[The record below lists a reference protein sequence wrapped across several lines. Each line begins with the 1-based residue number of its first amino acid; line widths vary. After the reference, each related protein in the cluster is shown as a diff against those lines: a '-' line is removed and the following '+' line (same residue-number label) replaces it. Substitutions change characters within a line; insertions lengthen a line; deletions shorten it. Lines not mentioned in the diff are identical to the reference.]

1 MYQYPNYLMHYGVKG
16 MHWGQRKTRKRAQKD
31 AKEYARAKM
40 YYGQGAGNRR
50 KLISNT
56 VEQRSKDPYYK
67 SEFDKAMAKQ
77 DMAKHV
83 SAAKRERKAADIKNT
98 TAKTVRGV
106 VNVATGNIGRASAAA
121 IILYAAA
128 RYTGADKVVASY
140 AKQTVS
146 SVIDSAKGAKA
157 SRNIWNNMAKNYMK
171 NKK

>member
-1 MYQYPNYLMHYGVKG
+1 
-16 MHWGQRKTRKRAQKD
+16 MHWGHRKTRKRAQKD

-40 YYGQGAGNRR
+40 YYGKGAGNRR

-56 VEQRSKDPYYK
+56 VAQRSKDPYYK
-67 SEFDKAMAKQ
+67 SEFDKTIAKQ
-77 DMAKHV
+77 DMVKHV
-83 SAAKRERKAADIKNT
+83 SAAKRERKMADIKDT

-121 IILYAAA
+121 IILYATAK
-128 RYTGADKVVASY
+128 YTGADKVVASY

-157 SRNIWNNMAKNYMK
+157 SRNIWNNMAKNYIK

>member
-1 MYQYPNYLMHYGVKG
+1 MYQYPNYLIHYGVKG
-16 MHWGQRKTRKRAQKD
+16 MHWGHRKMRKRAQKD

-40 YYGQGAGNRR
+40 YYGKGAGNRR

-56 VEQRSKDPYYK
+56 VAQRSKDPYYK

-77 DMAKHV
+77 DMVKHV
-83 SAAKRERKAADIKNT
+83 SAAKRERKMADIKDT

-121 IILYAAA
+121 IILYATAK
-128 RYTGADKVVASY
+128 YTGADKVVSSY

-157 SRNIWNNMAKNYMK
+157 SRNIWNNMAKNYIK

>member
-1 MYQYPNYLMHYGVKG
+1 MYQYPDYLMHYGVKG
-16 MHWGQRKTRKRAQKD
+16 MRWGQRKTRKRAQKD

-56 VEQRSKDPYYK
+56 VAQRSKDPYYK
-67 SEFDKAMAKQ
+67 SEFDKAMAK
-77 DMAKHV
+77 HV
-83 SAAKRERKAADIKNT
+83 SAAKRERKMADIKDT
-98 TAKTVRGV
+98 TAKTARGV
-106 VNVATGNIGRASAAA
+106 VNVATGNIGRASATA
-121 IILYAAA
+121 IILYATAK
-128 RYTGADKVVASY
+128 YTGADKVVAAY

-157 SRNIWNNMAKNYMK
+157 SRDIWNTMAKNYMK

>member
-1 MYQYPNYLMHYGVKG
+1 MYQYPDYLMHYGVKG
-16 MHWGQRKTRKRAQKD
+16 MRWGQRKTRKRAQKD

-56 VEQRSKDPYYK
+56 VAQRSKDPYYK

-83 SAAKRERKAADIKNT
+83 SAAKRERKMADIKDAT
-98 TAKTVRGV
+98 SKTARGV
-106 VNVATGNIGRASAAA
+106 VNVATGNIGRASATA
-121 IILYAAA
+121 IILYATAK
-128 RYTGADKVVASY
+128 YTGADKVVAAY

-157 SRNIWNNMAKNYMK
+157 SRDIWNTMAKNYMK